1 MDTRAPMFE
10 ALTSSLQTVFR
21 RLRGQGTLTEAN
33 IEEALREVRTALL
46 EADVN
51 YQVAQQFID
60 GVRKRC
66 VGEEV
71 LRGITPGQQV
81 IRRIHEQ
88 LVELLGRARRDVRW
102 GGRPMNVM
110 LVGLNGSGKTTT
122 AAKLAKRWSAE
133 RRKVLLVACDLKR
146 PAAVEQL
153 RILGSRVGVDVAGP
167 EPGDTPST
175 LAQRAARKAQRELY
189 DVAIYDTAGRL
200 DVDDELLAELRE
212 LRGLIRPHN
221 VILVLDA
228 AVGQSAVR
236 VAQRFHETVGLT
248 GFILT
253 KLDGDARGGAAL
265 SVHAVTGCPILMIGT
280 GEKLDDLEP
289 FHPDRM
295 ASRILGMGDVVTLV
309 EKARQAVDE
318 EAVKKLEEK
327 LRGDGRLNLED
338 LLEQLRQMKR
348 LGPLHQLLDLMPGA
362 AQLPPHLREQALQQS
377 PQQLKRTEAIILSM
391 TPRERRNPEIID
403 GRRRRR
409 IAAGSGTSVTEVN
422 DLLQRF
428 KMMREM
434 MKRVRGGRL
443 PFPPR

>member
-1 MDTRAPMFE
+1 MFE
-10 ALTSSLQTVFR
+10 ALTSSLQSVFR

-33 IEEALREVRTALL
+33 VEEALREVRMALL

-51 YQVAQQFID
+51 DRVARDFMEN
-60 GVRKRC
+60 VRRRC
-66 VGEEV
+66 IGEEV
-71 LRGITPGQQV
+71 LQGITPGQQV
-81 IRRIHEQ
+81 IRRIYEQ
-88 LVELLGRARRDVRW
+88 MVELLGRARRDVHW
-102 GGRPMNVM
+102 GGRPMNVV

-153 RILGSRVGVDVAGP
+153 RILAERIGVDMLGP
-167 EPGDTPST
+167 DPADTPAT
-175 LAQRAARKAQRELY
+175 LAERAARKARRELY

-236 VAQRFHETVGLT
+236 VAQRFHEVVGLT
-248 GFILT
+248 GLILT

-265 SVHAVTGCPILMIGT
+265 SVHAATGCPILMIGV

-289 FHPDRM
+289 FYPDRM
-295 ASRILGMGDVVTLV
+295 ASRILGMGDVITLV

-318 EAVKKLEEK
+318 EAARKLEQK
-327 LRGDGRLNLED
+327 LRGDGRWTLED
-338 LLEQLRQMKR
+338 LLDQIRQMKR

-362 AQLPPHLREQALQQS
+362 AQLPSAVREQALKQS
-377 PQQLKRTEAIILSM
+377 PQQLKRVEAMILSM
-391 TPRERRNPEIID
+391 TPQERRHPEIID

-409 IAAGSGTSVTEVN
+409 IAAGSGTSVSDVN

-428 KMMREM
+428 KMMRQL
-434 MKRVRGGRL
+434 MKRGQRGRL
-443 PFPPR
+443 PFPF

>member
-1 MDTRAPMFE
+1 MAMFE
-10 ALTSSLQTVFR
+10 ALTHSLQTVFR

-51 YQVAQQFID
+51 FQVAQDFIEQ
-60 GVRKRC
+60 VRRRC

-102 GGRPMNVM
+102 AGRPMTVL

-146 PAAVEQL
+146 PAAVDQL
-153 RILGSRVGVDVAGP
+153 RILAERIGVDMIGP
-167 EPGDTPST
+167 EPGDTPAT
-175 LAQRAARKAQRELY
+175 LAARAARKAQRELY

-200 DVDDELLAELRE
+200 DVDDELLAELRD
-212 LRGLIRPHN
+212 LRDLIRPHN

-248 GFILT
+248 GLILT

-265 SVHAVTGCPILMIGT
+265 SVHAATGCPILMVGV

-295 ASRILGMGDVVTLV
+295 ASRILGMGDVVSLV

-318 EAVKKLEEK
+318 EAARKLEQK
-327 LRGDGRLNLED
+327 LRGDGRFTLED
-338 LLEQLRQMKR
+338 LLDQIRQIKR

-362 AQLPPHLREQALQQS
+362 AQLPAHLREQALQQS
-377 PQQLKRTEAIILSM
+377 PQELKRTEAIILSM
-391 TPRERRNPEIID
+391 TPHERRNPKIID
-403 GRRRRR
+403 GSRRRR
-409 IAAGSGTSVTEVN
+409 IAAGSGTSVAEVN
-422 DLLQRF
+422 NLLQRY
-428 KMMREM
+428 KMMWQL
-434 MKRVRGGRL
+434 MKRAKGGRL
-443 PFPPR
+443 PFPLA